1 MKYIVPLFRQNTGR
15 VNLGAYHG
23 LTALRPRCSI
33 DFVKKMIMMAMISQ
47 GNRPEFRGE
56 AFPTKHL

>member
-23 LTALRPRCSI
+23 RTDCLATKMLNRLRQEDDNDGD
-33 DFVKKMIMMAMISQ
+33 DF
-47 GNRPEFRGE
+47 PGE
-56 AFPTKHL
+56 